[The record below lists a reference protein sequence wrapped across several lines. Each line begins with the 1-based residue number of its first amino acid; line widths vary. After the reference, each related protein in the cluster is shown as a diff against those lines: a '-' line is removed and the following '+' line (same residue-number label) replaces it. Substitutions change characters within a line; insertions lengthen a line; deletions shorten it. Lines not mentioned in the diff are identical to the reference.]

1 MGISIEDSWKEQFN
15 TVLTAGRV
23 ESTIKNLSLL
33 SKMVISE
40 IRFTVFTVL

>member
-1 MGISIEDSWKEQFN
+1 MGISIENSWKEQFN

-23 ESTIKNLSLL
+23 ESTIKNLSL

-40 IRFTVFTVL
+40 LTFTVFTVL